1 MGKVRPGN
9 IGNLFIFIVI
19 EPGKVFKRKDVF
31 MINIETKKE
40 VITDDL
46 LVTVITPT
54 YNQGEF
60 IEDTIKSVIFQT
72 YKNIEYLIIDNES
85 DDKTEQIVNQYRALY
100 GNIRYIREKDS
111 GQADALNKGFNLANG
126 NIVCWLNSDDYYAH
140 NNVIEKI
147 VGIFSEKQDID
158 VIFGNGYCCDK
169 LGNISHPHMI
179 NTKHVT
185 MKYLNILCPI
195 LQPSSFWRKN
205 DFRLHNEYTY
215 GFDWIL
221 FREMFM
227 EGLKFHY
234 FNEHLSVYRMYEN
247 NKTGADSWKRRKEL
261 YCVVRKNIGKYN
273 LITFGFFMIYLFY
286 RVSQVNGLGWVKGIV
301 RKVSEFIGRKI

>member
-1 MGKVRPGN
+1 
-9 IGNLFIFIVI
+9 
-19 EPGKVFKRKDVF
+19 
-31 MINIETKKE
+31 MINIGTKKE
-40 VITDDL
+40 AVTNDL

-85 DDKTEQIVNQYRALY
+85 DDKTEQIVNRYRAQY
-100 GNIRYIREKDS
+100 SNIRYIKEKDS

-126 NIVCWLNSDDYYAH
+126 DIVCWLNSDDYYAR

-169 LGNISHPHMI
+169 SGNISHPHMI
-179 NTKHVT
+179 NTRHLN
-185 MKYLNILCPI
+185 MKYLNIMSPV

-205 DFRLHNEYTY
+205 DIRLQNEYHY
-215 GFDWIL
+215 SFDWIF
-221 FREMFM
+221 FREMFKRRM
-227 EGLKFHY
+227 KNFYL
-234 FNEHLSVYRMYEN
+234 NENLSMYRMYDS
-247 NKTGADSWKRRKEL
+247 NKTGADNWKRRKEL
-261 YCVVRKNIGKYN
+261 YSVVRNNVGTFNI
-273 LITFGFFMIYLFY
+273 ITLGFYLIYLSY
-286 RVSQVNGLGWVKGIV
+286 RFSEIRGFGWVKGIV
-301 RKVSEFIGRKI
+301 RKGSKAVGKKI